1 MSTVQHFARPPSCLS
16 YMASL
21 SISEAVGKIM
31 GGAQEGIYHKW
42 ASVKLY
48 ILIG

>member
-31 GGAQEGIYHKW
+31 GGPWSFDNK
-42 ASVKLY
+42 VKKL
-48 ILIG
+48 LAT